1 MSEPTRRAGA
11 EKLGRIEFVVE
22 SRRNDA
28 RETWLVMRA
37 DPGAVARYAQMGLT
51 VTPGARVVVEATSLR
66 RSASSSAARSP
77 QPARRIQPL
86 FRSPYRRLTETCMRF
101 NPHETT
107 GSRVRIRTASTCAT
121 TSPPSPISLLNVH
134 AAMTPRQQVVEE
146 EFAISPGEPWSVETD
161 ETTGN
166 RIAKFS
172 SEASVVMVRY
182 SGLVDITH
190 RIVDPADVVAEAPS
204 ELPVS
209 SLRFLYPSRYCPS
222 DAISQKA
229 WDLFGTHPRGYA
241 QVRAVRDW
249 VRDNIKFKIG
259 TSNSGTTAVDTLRD
273 GCGVAATSRTRSSRI
288 AARSII
294 PRAFAPGSTTA
305 RTRRSVPLTSTRTP
319 RY

>member
-1 MSEPTRRAGA
+1 
-11 EKLGRIEFVVE
+11 
-22 SRRNDA
+22 
-28 RETWLVMRA
+28 
-37 DPGAVARYAQMGLT
+37 
-51 VTPGARVVVEATSLR
+51 
-66 RSASSSAARSP
+66 
-77 QPARRIQPL
+77 
-86 FRSPYRRLTETCMRF
+86 MRF

-107 GSRVRIRTASTCAT
+107 GSRVRIRYSVDLRYDVSAKSDF
-121 TSPPSPISLLNVH
+121 LLNVH

-146 EFAISPGEPWSVETD
+146 EFEISPGEPWTVEAD

-172 SEASVVMVRY
+172 SEASVVTAHY

-190 RIVDPADVVAEAPS
+190 RIVDPTDVVAEAPS

-249 VRDNIKFKIG
+249 VRDNIKFQVG

-273 GCGVAATSRTRSSRI
+273 GCGVCRDFAHTFISYCRALNYPSRFCTGVDYGADPALGPPDFHAYAEVLMGGHLSLI
-288 AARSII
+288 HI
-294 PRAFAPGSTTA
+294 
-305 RTRRSVPLTSTRTP
+305 
-319 RY
+319 

>member
-1 MSEPTRRAGA
+1 
-11 EKLGRIEFVVE
+11 
-22 SRRNDA
+22 
-28 RETWLVMRA
+28 
-37 DPGAVARYAQMGLT
+37 
-51 VTPGARVVVEATSLR
+51 
-66 RSASSSAARSP
+66 
-77 QPARRIQPL
+77 
-86 FRSPYRRLTETCMRF
+86 MRF

-107 GSRVRIRTASTCAT
+107 GSRVRIRYSVDLRYDVSAKSDF
-121 TSPPSPISLLNVH
+121 LLNVH

-146 EFAISPGEPWSVETD
+146 EFEISPGEPWTVEAD

-172 SEASVVMVRY
+172 SEASVVTAHY

-190 RIVDPADVVAEAPS
+190 RIVDPTDVVAEAPS

-249 VRDNIKFKIG
+249 VRDNIKFQVG

-273 GCGVAATSRTRSSRI
+273 GCGVCRDFAHTFISYCRALNYPSRFCTGVDYGADPALGPPDFHAYAEVLMGGHWYLFDATGISPITGLIRIGTGRDAADVSFATIFGPVRTGMPI
-288 AARSII
+288 VNFEAVDDPAHGLV
-294 PRAFAPGSTTA
+294 PPVCTDLAVSTA
-305 RTRRSVPLTSTRTP
+305 D
-319 RY
+319 